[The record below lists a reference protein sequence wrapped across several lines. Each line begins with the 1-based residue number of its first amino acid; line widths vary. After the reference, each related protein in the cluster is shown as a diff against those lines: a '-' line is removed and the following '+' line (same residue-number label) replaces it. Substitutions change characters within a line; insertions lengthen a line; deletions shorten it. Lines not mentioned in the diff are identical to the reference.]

1 MASAWQ
7 QQEPLWRLGAFLG
20 TLLLMAAAE
29 ALWPRRARARSR
41 RMRWTENLSLSALDT
56 VLVRLIAPAGLTGL
70 ALWVEQRGWG
80 LLPRL
85 VPNAFARGVL
95 TFMVLDLVIYAQHV
109 AHHYVPILWRL
120 HRVHHCDE
128 ELDATTGVRF
138 HPIEILLSLGIK
150 GATVAALGASPVA
163 VLVFEVALNA
173 TSLFNHANWR
183 IPAALDA
190 VIRLIVVTPD
200 VHRVHHSV
208 SRVEQ
213 NSNFGFNLPWWD
225 RLFGTYG
232 ARPSHPHE
240 VMPLGVSDVPDPG
253 SLWGLIRLPFR
264 RAFPSRKEDSRAP

>member
-29 ALWPRRARARSR
+29 ALWPRRARACSR
-41 RMRWTENLSLSALDT
+41 RTRWTENLSLSVLDT
-56 VLVRLIAPAGLTGL
+56 LLVRLIAPAGLTGL
-70 ALWVEQRGWG
+70 ALWIEQRGWG

-150 GATVAALGASPVA
+150 GATVAALGAPPVA

-190 VIRLIVVTPD
+190 VTRLIVVTPD

-208 SRVEQ
+208 SRDEQ

-225 RLFGTYG
+225 RLFGTYR
-232 ARPSHPHE
+232 ARPSYPHE
-240 VMPLGVSDVPDPG
+240 LMPIGVSGVPDPG
-253 SLWGLIRLPFR
+253 SLGGLIRLPFR